1 MVRLVIKVE
10 SQFIKVEVYNTR
22 PKKSWHEG
30 ILTPD
35 QGRKCESK

>member
-10 SQFIKVEVYNTR
+10 SQFIKVEIYNL
-22 PKKSWHEG
+22 SWHEG